1 MTALRL
7 APVTLIVLGTLLLA
21 ACSKL
26 TLENYDKVK
35 MGQRYEEVVALL
47 GEPARCDETLGV
59 RSCAWGDEQKGV
71 SVNFIGG
78 QVALHSAR
86 NLK

>member
-1 MTALRL
+1 L
-7 APVTLIVLGTLLLA
+7 LGALLLLT

-26 TLENYDKVK
+26 TLENYNQVK
-35 MGQRYEEVVALL
+35 MGQEYTAVVAIL
-47 GEPARCDETLGV
+47 GEPSRCDETLGV
-59 RSCAWGDEQKGV
+59 RACTWGDEQKGV

-78 QVALHSAR
+78 QVVLHSAR